1 MDEIFRYTLKDSSV
15 LEEIIILNAKEDNVI
30 VVNSSGEEEVY
41 TIDYIDVEAIK
52 NTILNYEELFDIVE
66 LPVPPEEVPTSVIVV
81 WDEDESHEIVAE
93 NLNYWDVEGYMD
105 PNVKTVSE
113 IVYIIADLL
122 SEYGIEMT
130 I

>member
-52 NTILNYEELFDIVE
+52 NTILNYE
-66 LPVPPEEVPTSVIVV
+66 
-81 WDEDESHEIVAE
+81 
-93 NLNYWDVEGYMD
+93 
-105 PNVKTVSE
+105 
-113 IVYIIADLL
+113 
-122 SEYGIEMT
+122 
-130 I
+130 